1 MQVDVNFP
9 DVPAGPLH
17 VLMSRSSPGRYAIHE
32 FAKNVYDVQI
42 DNGGGGALRVDRPN
56 TSEWDVTGHS
66 GTVRVRYRVY
76 GDRTDGTF
84 LAVDPT
90 HAHINIPA
98 ALMWARGLENRAIRI
113 TFDPP
118 AGASWKVATQL
129 HPTDDP
135 HAFTAANLQYL
146 IDSPTEVSD
155 FVLRT
160 FRVEQSPGS
169 GVQETFRVALHHDG
183 TARDADRLASDVER
197 IVREE
202 AAVFGELPAYE
213 GGTYTFLADYLPYA
227 SRDGMEH
234 RNSTAMSSS
243 GALRVPEQRLDLIS
257 TVAHEFFH
265 SWNVERI
272 RPRSLEP
279 FDLENANMSGE
290 LWLAEGFTSY
300 YEALILQRTGL
311 VNLTETASTLG
322 SAIETVVRSPA
333 RRYRSAEEM
342 SRLAPFVDAAVWGD
356 RTNWDNT
363 FISYYTWGTA
373 IGLGLDL
380 SLRERTNGKVTLDD
394 YMRALWREYGRP
406 GGPAEGAVGHPYT
419 MQDLRDRLAE
429 VSGDRTFAAEFFD
442 RYVQGH
448 DVVDYQTLLGRAG
461 MLLRKRNAGRPWIGP
476 VRLRFAR
483 GGPQIAAPTVAGT
496 PAYVA
501 GLDQDDELV
510 SFDGEAIASADRLDE
525 IVRSH
530 KTGDQIRVTIRRR
543 GATQGLTIATEEDPR
558 LELVPAENAGRQPTP
573 AEHAFRDAWL
583 SSKR

>member
-1 MQVDVNFP
+1 
-9 DVPAGPLH
+9 
-17 VLMSRSSPGRYAIHE
+17 
-32 FAKNVYDVQI
+32 
-42 DNGGGGALRVDRPN
+42 
-56 TSEWDVTGHS
+56 
-66 GTVRVRYRVY
+66 VRVRYKVY
-76 GDRTDGTF
+76 GDQTDGTF

-98 ALMWARGLENRAIRI
+98 ALMWARGLDNRAIRI

-118 AGASWKVATQL
+118 AGSNWKVATQL

-135 HAFTAANLQYL
+135 HTFTAANLQYL
-146 IDSPTEVSD
+146 VDSPIEVSN

-160 FRVEQSPGS
+160 FQVEQTAGS
-169 GVQETFRVALHHDG
+169 STTETFRIALHHDG
-183 TARDADRLASDVER
+183 ADREADRLASDVEH

-265 SWNVERI
+265 SWNMERI

-279 FDLENANMSGE
+279 FDLEKANMSGE

-311 VNLTETASTLG
+311 VNLTDTASTLG
-322 SAIETVVRSPA
+322 SAVETVIRSPA

-342 SRLAPFVDAAVWGD
+342 SRMAPFVDAAVWGD

-363 FISYYTWGTA
+363 FLSYYTWGTV

-429 VSGDRTFAAEFFD
+429 VSGDRAFAAEFFD

-448 DVVDYQTLLGRAG
+448 DVVDYQSLLGRAG
-461 MLLRKRNAGRPWIGP
+461 LLLRKRNAGRPWIGP

-483 GGPQIAAPTVAGT
+483 GGPQIAAPTLAGT

-510 SFDGEAIASADRLDE
+510 SLDGEAIASADRLDE

-530 KTGDQIRVTIRRR
+530 KTGDRIRATIRRR
-543 GATQGLTIATEEDPR
+543 GATQELTIAAEEDPR

-573 AEHAFRDAWL
+573 AERAFRDAWL
-583 SSKR
+583 NSKR